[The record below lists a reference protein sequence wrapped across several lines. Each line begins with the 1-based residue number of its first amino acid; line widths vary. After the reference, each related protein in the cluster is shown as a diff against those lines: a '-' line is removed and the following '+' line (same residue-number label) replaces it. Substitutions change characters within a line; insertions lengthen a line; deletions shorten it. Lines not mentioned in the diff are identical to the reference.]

1 MIDTI
6 KIAISLNYKPEV
18 FNKFNNFRE
27 NEKGFSYAT
36 LNPTNLHKKQNI
48 YAPKFTLIKRPNK
61 NGRFIY
67 EVLMEFSAPKLIFGE
82 NFSEL
87 SNEDKPIL
95 AQKISNELQKIGV
108 IIPAKKALLLPVRK
122 IDFSKNIPTEQA
134 KTFPT
139 SIISKVAR
147 ADISKHKDIQKTNFR
162 NGGIAYHIHTNTKDI
177 VLYDKLEDLRQA
189 RRSEKR
195 SIEKNNYTQFKI
207 LKDFENVPPTLR
219 FEVRLNGKSLKKIQ
233 DKPLTLNDV
242 FSSELSRKILL
253 ENWREITKKLPV
265 FETNS
270 KSPKLIFEKIISDK
284 NIKAKES
291 LSLLGIR
298 LLEAD
303 TGDLRHLRNIFEN
316 RFGKDN
322 WRRFFPQKREKINIS
337 NEKSSLLF
345 IEESI
350 SEMNPTKLSDYI
362 K

>member
-6 KIAISLNYKPEV
+6 KIAISLDYRPEV

-87 SNEDKPIL
+87 TNEDKPIL
-95 AQKISNELQKIGV
+95 SQKISEELTKIGIV
-108 IIPAKKALLLPVRK
+108 FSANEVLSLSVRK
-122 IDFSKNIPTEQA
+122 VDFSKNIPTEQA

-147 ADISKHKDIQKTNFR
+147 ADISKHKDIQKTDFR

-177 VLYDKLEDLRQA
+177 VLYDKLEDLKQA
-189 RRSEKR
+189 KRSEKR
-195 SIEKNNYTQFKI
+195 SIEKSNYTQLKI
-207 LKDFENVPPTLR
+207 LKDFENIPPILR

-253 ENWREITKKLPV
+253 ENWCEITKKLPV
-265 FETNS
+265 FETNL

-291 LSLLGIR
+291 LSLLGMC

-322 WRRFFPQKREKINIS
+322 WRRFPPHKEEKILIFQMKNPAYY
-337 NEKSSLLF
+337 LLKNQ
-345 IEESI
+345 SQ
-350 SEMNPTKLSDYI
+350 K
-362 K
+362 

>member
-6 KIAISLNYKPEV
+6 KLAISLDYKPEI
-18 FNKFNNFRE
+18 FNNFNNFRE

-87 SNEDKPIL
+87 TNEDKPIL
-95 AQKISNELQKIGV
+95 SQKISEELTKIGIV
-108 IIPAKKALLLPVRK
+108 FSANKVLSLPVRK
-122 IDFSKNIPTEQA
+122 VDFSKNIPTEQA
-134 KTFPT
+134 KTFPA
-139 SIISKVAR
+139 SIISKIAR
-147 ADISKHKDIQKTNFR
+147 ADISKHKDIQKTDFR
-162 NGGIAYHIHTNTKDI
+162 NGGIAYHIHI
-177 VLYDKLEDLRQA
+177 KLEDLRQA

-195 SIEKNNYTQFKI
+195 SIENSNYTQLKI
-207 LKDFENVPPTLR
+207 LKDFENIPPILR

-253 ENWREITKKLPV
+253 ENWCEITKKLPV
-265 FETNS
+265 FEMNS
-270 KSPKLIFEKIISDK
+270 KSPKRIFEKIISDK

-291 LSLLGIR
+291 LSLLGIY

-303 TGDLRHLRNIFEN
+303 TSDLRHLRNIFEN

-322 WRRFFPQKREKINIS
+322 WRRFFPQKRENIDIS
-337 NEKSSLLF
+337 NGKSSLLF

-350 SEMNPTKLSDYI
+350 SEMRPIKLSDYI